1 MRILCT
7 PNKCRP
13 MHWCSELYIARS
25 IYLWSVTKYV
35 SAMLGFCGLHALV
48 IHAPS
53 PLQNCCGGSNSKP
66 ALAWYIP
73 GPIAGRKAFPPAIG
87 PGTRLLKPIVRDDDP
102 Y

>member
-35 SAMLGFCGLHALV
+35 SAMLGFCCLHALL
-48 IHAPS
+48 IYMLL
-53 PLQNCCGGSNSKP
+53 PLYKTAVGDQTVSRP
-66 ALAWYIP
+66 
-73 GPIAGRKAFPPAIG
+73 
-87 PGTRLLKPIVRDDDP
+87 
-102 Y
+102 